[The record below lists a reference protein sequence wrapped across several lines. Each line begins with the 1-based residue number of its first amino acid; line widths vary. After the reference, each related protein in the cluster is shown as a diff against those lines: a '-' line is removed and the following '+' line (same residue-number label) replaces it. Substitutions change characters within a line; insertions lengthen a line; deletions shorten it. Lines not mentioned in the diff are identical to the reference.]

1 MDEGIGAWP
10 ARRAERS
17 PDAVA
22 LVDGPTG
29 ARTSYAE
36 LDERVGARAGRLA
49 GLGVGHGDRV
59 ALLGENSPAYLE
71 WLFAAA
77 RLGAITVP
85 VNMRLAAA
93 EVAYVLADSGADVL
107 VCSPAFA
114 ALAEAA
120 CGELSEPPRR
130 VDLTEAPDGP
140 VRREPEPADGRGG
153 EPCVIMYT
161 SGTTGRP
168 KGAVLTHDNMLWNAI
183 NMLSAGPGIASTDVT
198 IAAAPLFHIGALGL
212 SALPIVYA
220 GGTVVVVPSF
230 DPAGFLDLMAAERV
244 TTQFLVPAMWAA
256 LTRVPDLDAR
266 SFPALRFAISGGA
279 PCPVTVIERFL
290 ALGWT
295 FTEGFGMT
303 ELSPCA
309 LFLDAGD
316 VVTHAGSVGRPFL
329 HVDARLVDDAGVE
342 VGVGEVGELVLRGPT
357 VFAGYWNRPE
367 ETAEVMRG
375 NSGQHADRGW
385 FHSGDLG
392 VRDERGFVTLV
403 DRKKDMI
410 ITGGENVYPIEVEQ
424 VLHRHP
430 AIADVAV
437 VGVGDPQW
445 GESVLAV
452 VVAADPAAPPAA
464 DDVIAFA
471 REHVA
476 HFKAPRRVEVVAEL
490 PRNATGKLL
499 KRVLRE
505 QFAGSAAAVS
515 R

>member
-1 MDEGIGAWP
+1 MDEGIGAWV
-10 ARRAERS
+10 ARRAARS

-29 ARTSYAE
+29 TRTSYAE
-36 LDERVGARAGRLA
+36 LDDRVGARAGRLA
-49 GLGVGHGDRV
+49 ALGIGHGDRV

-77 RLGAITVP
+77 RLGAIAVP
-85 VNMRLAAA
+85 VNMRLAAP
-93 EVAYVLADSGADVL
+93 EVAYVLDDAGARVL
-107 VCSPAFA
+107 VASAAFA
-114 ALAEAA
+114 PLADAA
-120 CGELSEPPRR
+120 CAETATPPTL
-130 VDLTEAPDGP
+130 VTLTADPDGP
-140 VRREPEPADGRGG
+140 VRREPEPAAGRGG

-161 SGTTGRP
+161 SGTTGQP
-168 KGAVLTHDNMLWNAI
+168 KGAVLTHDNMLWNAV

-212 SALPIVYA
+212 SALPLLYA

-256 LTRVPDLDAR
+256 LTRVPDLGDRA
-266 SFPALRFAISGGA
+266 FPALRWAISGGA
-279 PCPVTVIERFL
+279 PCPLTVIERFL

-303 ELSPCA
+303 ELSPAA
-309 LFLDAGD
+309 LFLDTAD

-329 HVDARLVDDAGVE
+329 HVDARLVDDAGDD

-357 VFAGYWNRPE
+357 VFAGYWNRPA
-367 ETAEVMRG
+367 ETLEVL
-375 NSGQHADRGW
+375 HEGW
-385 FHSGDLG
+385 FRSGDLG
-392 VRDERGFVTLV
+392 VRDAQGFVTLV
-403 DRKKDMI
+403 DRRKDMI
-410 ITGGENVYPIEVEQ
+410 ITGGENVYPVEVEQ

-430 AIADVAV
+430 GVGDVAV

-445 GESVLAV
+445 GESVVAV
-452 VVAADPAAPPAA
+452 VVPADSSAPPAA
-464 DDVIAFA
+464 EEVIAFA
-471 REHVA
+471 RERIA
-476 HFKAPRRVEVVAEL
+476 HFKAPRRVELVEEL

-505 QFAGSAAAVS
+505 RFAGSAAAVS

>member
-1 MDEGIGAWP
+1 MDEGIGAWV
-10 ARRAERS
+10 ARRAARI

-49 GLGVGHGDRV
+49 ALGVGHGDRV

-85 VNMRLAAA
+85 VNMRLAPP
-93 EVAYVLADSGADVL
+93 EVAYVLDDSGARVL
-107 VCSPAFA
+107 VRSTAFA
-114 ALAEAA
+114 PLADAACAEAA
-120 CGELSEPPRR
+120 ARPTLVALGEDPE
-130 VDLTEAPDGP
+130 GP
-140 VRREPEPADGRGG
+140 GRREPDQAAGRGG

-161 SGTTGRP
+161 SGTTGQP
-168 KGAVLTHDNMLWNAI
+168 KGAVLTHDNMLWNAV
-183 NMLSAGPGIASTDVT
+183 NMLSAGPGIASSDVT

-212 SALPIVYA
+212 SALPLLYA

-256 LTRVPDLDAR
+256 LTRVPDLGDRA
-266 SFPALRFAISGGA
+266 FPALRWAISGGA
-279 PCPVTVIERFL
+279 PCPLTVIERFL

-303 ELSPCA
+303 ELSPAA
-309 LFLDAGD
+309 LFLDTAD
-316 VVTHAGSVGRPFL
+316 VVTHAGSVGRPFM
-329 HVDARLVDDAGVE
+329 HVDARLVDEAGDD

-357 VFAGYWNRPE
+357 VFAGYWNRPQ
-367 ETAEVMRG
+367 ETAEAMRE
-375 NSGQHADRGW
+375 GW
-385 FHSGDLG
+385 FRSGDLG
-392 VRDERGFVTLV
+392 VRDAQGFVTLV
-403 DRKKDMI
+403 DRRKDMI
-410 ITGGENVYPIEVEQ
+410 ITGGENVYPVEVEQ

-430 AIADVAV
+430 GVGDVAV

-445 GESVLAV
+445 GESVVAV
-452 VVAADPAAPPAA
+452 VVPADPGAPPAPEE
-464 DDVIAFA
+464 VIAFA
-471 REHVA
+471 RERIA
-476 HFKAPRRVEVVAEL
+476 HFKAPRRVELVEEL

-505 QFAGSAAAVS
+505 RFAGTAASVS

>member
-22 LVDGPTG
+22 LVDGPSG

-36 LDERVGARAGRLA
+36 LDDLVGARAGRLA
-49 GLGVGHGDRV
+49 ALGVGHGDRV

-93 EVAYVLADSGADVL
+93 EVAYVLEDSGAGVL

-114 ALAEAA
+114 ALGEAA
-120 CGELSEPPRR
+120 CGVLTAPPER
-130 VDLTEAPDGP
+130 VDLTERPPDGP
-140 VRREPEPADGRGG
+140 ARRESEPTGGRGG

-198 IAAAPLFHIGALGL
+198 IAAAPLFHIGALGI
-212 SALPIVYA
+212 SALPILYA
-220 GGTVVVVPSF
+220 GGTVVVVPAF

-256 LTRVPDLDAR
+256 LTRVPDLDER
-266 SFPALRFAISGGA
+266 TFPALRFAISGGA

-329 HVDARLVDDAGVE
+329 HVDARLVDESGDD
-342 VGVGEVGELVLRGPT
+342 VGVGEVGELVLRGPS

-367 ETAEVMRG
+367 ETAEAMRG
-375 NSGQHADRGW
+375 GW

-392 VRDERGFVTLV
+392 TRDERGFVTLV

-410 ITGGENVYPIEVEQ
+410 ITGGENVYPVEVEQ

-430 AIADVAV
+430 GVADVAV
-437 VGVGDPQW
+437 VGVGDPRW

-452 VVAADPAAPPAA
+452 VVPADPDSPPAA

-471 REHVA
+471 REHIA
-476 HFKAPRRVEVVAEL
+476 HFKAPRRVEVVEQL

-499 KRVLRE
+499 KRTLRE
-505 QFAGSAAAVS
+505 QFAGSAVAVS

>member
-1 MDEGIGAWP
+1 MDEGIGAWV
-10 ARRAERS
+10 ARRAARS

-22 LVDGPTG
+22 LVEGPSG

-36 LDERVGARAGRLA
+36 LDEHVGARAGRLA

-85 VNMRLAAA
+85 VNMRLAAP
-93 EVAYVLADSGADVL
+93 EVAYVLDDSGARVL
-107 VCSPAFA
+107 VRSDAFA
-114 ALAEAA
+114 LLADAGGAAAADPPTPVAL
-120 CGELSEPPRR
+120 GE
-130 VDLTEAPDGP
+130 DPDGP
-140 VRREPEPADGRGG
+140 VRREPDPAPGRGG
-153 EPCVIMYT
+153 EPCVVMYT
-161 SGTTGRP
+161 SGTTGVP
-168 KGAVLTHDNMLWNAI
+168 KGAVLTHDNMLWNAV

-212 SALPIVYA
+212 SALPLLYA

-230 DPAGFLDLMAAERV
+230 DPAGFLDLLAAERV

-256 LTRVPDLDAR
+256 LTRVHDLGDRA
-266 SFPALRFAISGGA
+266 FPALRWAISGGA
-279 PCPVTVIERFL
+279 PCPLPVIERFL

-303 ELSPCA
+303 ELSPAA
-309 LFLDAGD
+309 LFLDTAD

-329 HVDARLVDDAGVE
+329 HVDARLVDDVGQD

-357 VFAGYWNRPE
+357 VFAGYWNRPA
-367 ETAEVMRG
+367 ETAEVMR
-375 NSGQHADRGW
+375 AGW

-392 VRDERGFVTLV
+392 VRDAQGFVTLV
-403 DRKKDMI
+403 DRRKDMI
-410 ITGGENVYPIEVEQ
+410 IIGGENVYPVEVEQ

-430 AIADVAV
+430 GVGDVAV

-445 GESVLAV
+445 GESVVAV
-452 VVAADPAAPPAA
+452 VVPADPVSPPAA
-464 DDVIAFA
+464 DELIAFT
-471 REHVA
+471 RERIA
-476 HFKAPRRVEVVAEL
+476 HFKAPRRVEFVDEL

-505 QFAGSAAAVS
+505 RFAGSAAAVS

>member
-36 LDERVGARAGRLA
+36 LDARIGARAARLA
-49 GLGVGHGDRV
+49 ALGVGHGDRV
-59 ALLGENSPAYLE
+59 ALLGENSPGYLE

-85 VNMRLAAA
+85 VNMRLSAA
-93 EVAYVLADSGADVL
+93 EVAYVVADSGATVL
-107 VCSPAFA
+107 VRSTTFA
-114 ALAEAA
+114 PLADAA
-120 CGELSEPPRR
+120 RAELDAAPVLVE
-130 VDLTEAPDGP
+130 LGQAPDGP
-140 VRREPEPADGRGG
+140 GRREPEPSTGRGG

-168 KGAVLTHDNMLWNAI
+168 KGAVLTHDNMLWNAV

-212 SALPIVYA
+212 SALPILYA

-230 DPAGFLDLMAAERV
+230 DPAGFLDLMATHGV

-256 LTRVPDLDAR
+256 LTRVPDLGER

-303 ELSPCA
+303 ELSPSA
-309 LFLDAGD
+309 LFLDAAD
-316 VVTHAGSVGRPFL
+316 VVSHAGSVGRPFL
-329 HVDARLVDDAGVE
+329 HVDARLVDEAGE
-342 VGVGEVGELVLRGPT
+342 DVGVGEVGELVLRGPT

-367 ETAEVMRG
+367 ETAEAFRD
-375 NSGQHADRGW
+375 SGQHADRW

-392 VRDERGFVTLV
+392 TRDEQGFVTLV

-410 ITGGENVYPIEVEQ
+410 ITGGENVYPVEVEQ
-424 VLHRHP
+424 VLYRHP
-430 AIADVAV
+430 GIADVAV

-445 GESVLAV
+445 GESVVAV
-452 VVAADPAAPPAA
+452 VVPADPEAPPAA

-471 REHVA
+471 REHIA
-476 HFKAPRRVEVVAEL
+476 HFKAPRSVEIVAEL

-505 QFAGSAAAVS
+505 RFAGSGAAVS

>member
-49 GLGVGHGDRV
+49 ELGVGHGDRV

-85 VNMRLAAA
+85 VNFRLSAS
-93 EVAYVLADSGADVL
+93 EVAYVLTDSGARALVRSTAFAPLADAACAGLDPAPVL
-107 VCSPAFA
+107 VE
-114 ALAEAA
+114 LADE
-120 CGELSEPPRR
+120 
-130 VDLTEAPDGP
+130 PDGP
-140 VRREPEPADGRGG
+140 ALREPEPTTGRGA

-161 SGTTGRP
+161 SGTTGAP
-168 KGAVLTHDNMLWNAI
+168 KGAVLTHDNMLWNAV
-183 NMLSAGPGIASTDVT
+183 NMLSAGPGMASTDVT
-198 IAAAPLFHIGALGL
+198 IAAAPLFHIGALGI
-212 SALPIVYA
+212 SALPILYA

-256 LTRVPDLDAR
+256 LTRVPDLDER
-266 SFPALRFAISGGA
+266 SFPALRWAIAGGA
-279 PCPVTVIERFL
+279 PCPLTVIERFL
-290 ALGWT
+290 GLGWT

-303 ELSPCA
+303 ELSPSA
-309 LFLDAGD
+309 LFLDAAD
-316 VVTHAGSVGRPFL
+316 VVSHAGSVGRPFMHL
-329 HVDARLVDDAGVE
+329 DARLVDEAGEDVE
-342 VGVGEVGELVLRGPT
+342 VGEVGELVLRGPS

-367 ETAEVMRG
+367 ATAEAMRG
-375 NSGQHADRGW
+375 GW
-385 FHSGDLG
+385 FHTGDLG
-392 VRDERGFVTLV
+392 VRDAQGFVTLV
-403 DRKKDMI
+403 DRRKDMI

-430 AIADVAV
+430 GVADVAV

-452 VVAADPAAPPAA
+452 VVPADPDAPPAA

-471 REHVA
+471 REHIA
-476 HFKAPRRVEVVAEL
+476 HFKAPRRVEVVGEL

-499 KRVLRE
+499 KRTLRE
-505 QFAGSAAAVS
+505 QFAGSAATVS

>member
-1 MDEGIGAWP
+1 MDEGIGAWV
-10 ARRAERS
+10 ARRAARS

-85 VNMRLAAA
+85 VNMRLAAP
-93 EVAYVLADSGADVL
+93 EVAYVLGDSGARVL
-107 VCSPAFA
+107 VRSTTFA
-114 ALAEAA
+114 PLADAA
-120 CGELSEPPRR
+120 CAASSVPP
-130 VDLTEAPDGP
+130 VLVALGEAPDGP
-140 VRREPEPADGRGG
+140 GRREPEPAAGRGG
-153 EPCVIMYT
+153 EACVVMYT
-161 SGTTGRP
+161 SGTTGAP
-168 KGAVLTHDNMLWNAI
+168 KGAVLTHDNMLWNAV

-212 SALPIVYA
+212 SALPLLYA

-230 DPAGFLDLMAAERV
+230 DPAGFLDLMATHAV

-256 LTRVPDLDAR
+256 LTRVPGLDDRA
-266 SFPALRFAISGGA
+266 FPALRFAISGGA
-279 PCPVTVIERFL
+279 PCPITVIERFL

-303 ELSPCA
+303 ELSPSA
-309 LFLDAGD
+309 LFLDAAD
-316 VVTHAGSVGRPFL
+316 VVSHAGSVGRPFM
-329 HVDARLVDDAGVE
+329 HVDARLVDEAGAD

-357 VFAGYWNRPE
+357 VFAGYWNRPA
-367 ETAEVMRG
+367 ETAEALRG
-375 NSGQHADRGW
+375 GW

-392 VRDERGFVTLV
+392 VGDAQGFVTLV

-410 ITGGENVYPIEVEQ
+410 ITGGENVYPVEVEQ

-430 AIADVAV
+430 GIADVAV

-445 GESVLAV
+445 GESVVAV
-452 VVAADPAAPPAA
+452 VVPADPAAPPAA
-464 DDVIAFA
+464 DEVIAFA
-471 REHVA
+471 RERIA
-476 HFKAPRRVEVVAEL
+476 GFKAPRRIEIVEEL

-505 QFAGSAAAVS
+505 RFAGSAAAVS

>member
-1 MDEGIGAWP
+1 MDEGIGAWV

-22 LVDGPTG
+22 LVDGPTR

-36 LDERVGARAGRLA
+36 LDEHVGARADRLA
-49 GLGVGHGDRV
+49 ALGVGHGDRV

-85 VNMRLAAA
+85 VNMRLAAP
-93 EVAYVLADSGADVL
+93 EVAYVLADSGAGVL
-107 VCSPAFA
+107 VRSTVFA
-114 ALAEAA
+114 PLADAA
-120 CGELSEPPRR
+120 CGELDEAP
-130 VDLTEAPDGP
+130 VLVELGEAPDGP
-140 VRREPEPADGRGG
+140 GRREPEPGAGRGA

-168 KGAVLTHDNMLWNAI
+168 KGAVLTHDNMLWNAV

-212 SALPIVYA
+212 SALPLLYA
-220 GGTVVVVPSF
+220 GGTVVVVPAF
-230 DPAGFLDLMAAERV
+230 DPAGFLDLLAAEGV
-244 TTQFLVPAMWAA
+244 TTQFLVPSMWAA
-256 LTRVPDLDAR
+256 LTRVPDLGDR
-266 SFPALRFAISGGA
+266 SFPALRWAISGGA

-290 ALGWT
+290 GLGWT

-303 ELSPCA
+303 ELSPSA
-309 LFLDAGD
+309 LFLETAD

-329 HVDARLVDDAGVE
+329 HVDARLVDEAGAE

-367 ETAEVMRG
+367 ETAEAFRD
-375 NSGQHADRGW
+375 SGQHADRW

-392 VRDERGFVTLV
+392 VRDEHGFITLV

-410 ITGGENVYPIEVEQ
+410 ITGGENVYPVEVEQ

-430 AIADVAV
+430 GVADVAV

-452 VVAADPAAPPAA
+452 VVPADPDAPPAA

-471 REHVA
+471 REHIA
-476 HFKAPRRVEVVAEL
+476 HFKAPRRVEVVGEL

-499 KRVLRE
+499 KRTLRE

>member
-1 MDEGIGAWP
+1 MDEGIGAWV
-10 ARRAERS
+10 ARRAYRS

-22 LVDGPTG
+22 LVDGATG

-36 LDERVGARAGRLA
+36 LDGRVGARAGRLTA
-49 GLGVGHGDRV
+49 LGVGHGDRV

-93 EVAYVLADSGADVL
+93 EVAYVLADSGAGVL
-107 VCSPAFA
+107 VRSTAFA
-114 ALAEAA
+114 PLADAA
-120 CGELSEPPRR
+120 SAELETAP
-130 VDLTEAPDGP
+130 VLVELGEAPEGP
-140 VRREPEPADGRGG
+140 GRGEPEPAAGRGAQ
-153 EPCVIMYT
+153 PCVIMYT

-168 KGAVLTHDNMLWNAI
+168 KGAVLTHDNMLWNAV

-212 SALPIVYA
+212 SALPLLYA
-220 GGTVVVVPSF
+220 GGTVVVVGAF
-230 DPAGFLDLMAAERV
+230 DPSGFLDLLAAHEV

-256 LTRVPDLDAR
+256 LTRVPDLDAQR
-266 SFPALRFAISGGA
+266 FPALRWAISGGA
-279 PCPVTVIERFL
+279 PCPLTVIERFL
-290 ALGWT
+290 GLGWT

-303 ELSPCA
+303 ELSPAA
-309 LFLDAGD
+309 LFLDAAD
-316 VVTHAGSVGRPFL
+316 VVSHAGSVGRPFL
-329 HVDARLVDDAGVE
+329 HVDARLVDDAGSE
-342 VGVGEVGELVLRGPT
+342 VGVGEVGELALRGPT

-367 ETAEVMRG
+367 ETAEVFRD
-375 NSGQHADRGW
+375 SGQHADRW

-392 VRDERGFVTLV
+392 VRDSRGFVTLV

-410 ITGGENVYPIEVEQ
+410 ITGGENVYPAEVEQ

-437 VGVGDPQW
+437 VGIGDPQW
-445 GESVLAV
+445 GESVVAV
-452 VVAADPAAPPAA
+452 VVPADPGAPPDAA
-464 DDVIAFA
+464 EVIAFA
-471 REHVA
+471 RERIA
-476 HFKAPRRVEVVAEL
+476 HFKAPRHVEVVEEL

-505 QFAGSAAAVS
+505 RFAGSGAAVS

>member
-1 MDEGIGAWP
+1 MDEGIGAWV

-29 ARTSYAE
+29 TRTSYAE
-36 LDERVGARAGRLA
+36 LDERVGARADRLA
-49 GLGVGHGDRV
+49 ALGVGHGDRV

-93 EVAYVLADSGADVL
+93 EVAHVLADSGAGVL
-107 VCSPAFA
+107 VRSTTFA
-114 ALAEAA
+114 PLADAA
-120 CGELSEPPRR
+120 CTELDGGPVLVE
-130 VDLTEAPDGP
+130 LGEAPDGP
-140 VRREPEPADGRGG
+140 GRPEPEPATGRGA

-168 KGAVLTHDNMLWNAI
+168 KGAVLTHDNMLWNAV

-212 SALPIVYA
+212 SALPLLYA

-230 DPAGFLDLMAAERV
+230 DPAGFLDLLATHRV

-256 LTRVPDLDAR
+256 LTRVPDLDER
-266 SFPALRFAISGGA
+266 SFPALRWAISGGA

-303 ELSPCA
+303 ELSPSA
-309 LFLDAGD
+309 LFLDAAD
-316 VVTHAGSVGRPFL
+316 VVAHAGSVGRPFL
-329 HVDARLVDDAGVE
+329 HVDARLVDEAGE
-342 VGVGEVGELVLRGPT
+342 DVGDGEVGELVLRGPT

-367 ETAEVMRG
+367 ETAEAMRG
-375 NSGQHADRGW
+375 GW

-392 VRDERGFVTLV
+392 VRDEHGFVTLV

-410 ITGGENVYPIEVEQ
+410 ITGGENVYPVEVEQ

-430 AIADVAV
+430 AVADVAV

-445 GESVLAV
+445 GETVLAV
-452 VVAADPAAPPAA
+452 VVLDGDVDPTEL
-464 DDVIAFA
+464 IAFA
-471 REHVA
+471 REHIA
-476 HFKAPRRVEVVAEL
+476 HFKAPRWVEVVDEL

-505 QFAGSAAAVS
+505 RFAGSAAAVS

>member
-1 MDEGIGAWP
+1 
-10 ARRAERS
+10 
-17 PDAVA
+17 
-22 LVDGPTG
+22 
-29 ARTSYAE
+29 
-36 LDERVGARAGRLA
+36 
-49 GLGVGHGDRV
+49 
-59 ALLGENSPAYLE
+59 
-71 WLFAAA
+71 
-77 RLGAITVP
+77 
-85 VNMRLAAA
+85 MRLAAP
-93 EVAYVLADSGADVL
+93 EVAYVLEDSGAGVL
-107 VCSPAFA
+107 VHSTTFA
-114 ALAEAA
+114 PLAQAA
-120 CGELSEPPRR
+120 CGELDTPPRL
-130 VDLTEAPDGP
+130 VELGEEPDGDP
-140 VRREPEPADGRGG
+140 RRESEPADGRGG

-212 SALPIVYA
+212 SALPILYA

-256 LTRVPDLDAR
+256 LTRVPDLDER

-309 LFLDAGD
+309 LFLDAAD

-329 HVDARLVDDAGVE
+329 HVDARLVDEADAE
-342 VGVGEVGELVLRGPT
+342 VGVGEVGELVLRGPN

-367 ETAEVMRG
+367 ATAEVMRG
-375 NSGQHADRGW
+375 GW

-392 VRDERGFVTLV
+392 IRDERGFVTLV

-410 ITGGENVYPIEVEQ
+410 ITGGENVYPVEVEQ

-430 AIADVAV
+430 GIADVAV

-452 VVAADPAAPPAA
+452 VVPADPDSPPRAE
-464 DDVIAFA
+464 DVIAFA

-505 QFAGSAAAVS
+505 RYAGSAAAVS